1 MNINADL
8 SQPAVVNTELLPW
21 IDSPQPG
28 VQRRLLE
35 RDGAEVARATTLVRF
50 QPGSFFAEHTHDAGE
65 EFLVLEGV
73 FSDEMGDF
81 PAGMYVRNPIGSRHR
96 PHTRGGTTIL
106 VKLRQFD
113 PADQEYVRVDT
124 ANASWLAGPAA
135 GISRLPLHEFGRERV
150 AMLRLD
156 PGSRYQHS
164 YAGGEEIFVVS
175 GSFTDE
181 RGDYAS
187 GSWIRN
193 PGDST
198 HSLFSEQGCLLF
210 IKTGHLA
217 DEEESVRLDDCG
229 N

>member
-8 SQPAVVNTELLPW
+8 SQPAVVNSELLPW

-135 GISRLPLHEFGRERV
+135 GTSRLPLHEFGRERV

-156 PGSRYQHS
+156 SGSHYQHT

-175 GSFTDE
+175 GGFTDE
-181 RGDYAS
+181 RGDYAT
-187 GSWIRN
+187 GSWIRK

-217 DEEESVRLDDCG
+217 YGE
-229 N
+229 

>member
-8 SQPAVVNTELLPW
+8 SQPAVVSSELLPW
-21 IDSPQPG
+21 IESPQPG

-65 EFLVLEGV
+65 EFLVLDGV

-96 PHTRGGTTIL
+96 PHTREGTTIL

-113 PADQEYVRVDT
+113 PADREYVRVDT
-124 ANASWLAGPAA
+124 GRAGWLAGPED

-150 AMLRLD
+150 AMLRLA
-156 PGSRYQHS
+156 PGSHYRHTYIH
-164 YAGGEEIFVVS
+164 GEEIFVVS
-175 GSFTDE
+175 GCFTDE
-181 RGDYAS
+181 HGNYAT

-198 HSLFSEQGCLLF
+198 HSLFSERGCLLF
-210 IKTGHLA
+210 VKTGHL
-217 DEEESVRLDDCG
+217 G
-229 N
+229 NNGMLE

>member
-1 MNINADL
+1 MQETIMNINADL
-8 SQPAVVNTELLPW
+8 SQPAVVNSELLPW
-21 IDSPQPG
+21 IDSPLPG
-28 VQRRLLE
+28 VQRRMLE

-50 QPGSFFAEHTHDAGE
+50 QPGSFFEEHTHDAGE

-96 PHTRGGTTIL
+96 PHTREGTTIL

-124 ANASWLAGPAA
+124 ANARWLTNPET
-135 GISRLPLHEFGRERV
+135 GISHLPLHEFGDERI
-150 AMLRLD
+150 AMLRLA
-156 PGSRYQHS
+156 PGSRYRHT
-164 YAGGEEIFVVS
+164 YVGGEEIFVVS
-175 GSFTDE
+175 GSFTDQH
-181 RGDYAS
+181 RDYVT

-198 HSLFSEQGCLLF
+198 HSLFSEHGALLF
-210 IKTGHLA
+210 VKTGHL
-217 DEEESVRLDDCG
+217 SC
-229 N
+229 